1 MNTIHATPPA
11 RNTLNAAYA
20 PRTTPTAQ
28 AQGRVESGFIARSPR
43 WHELRGRRPASRL
56 LEAAHPLERRRGV
69 VLLGVG
75 GFDRI
80 EQSRAGRPPR
90 AHADLASRG
99 ELNHASRLVEEGPM
113 PSGRLVVSP
122 PPPKPAPS
130 PPPPPPR

>member
-20 PRTTPTAQ
+20 QGTAPTAQ

-90 AHADLASRG
+90 VHADLPSRG
-99 ELNHASRLVEEGPM
+99 ELNHASRLAGGGARP
-113 PSGRLVVSP
+113 PPRLVVSP
-122 PPPKPAPS
+122 PPRG
-130 PPPPPPR
+130 PPPPLPTP